1 MSTYLGRGQ
10 ADERRRILRRFVAPL
25 LLCLLLAGCGGTG
38 KDATPT
44 PASTATP
51 AGPTLTLLDS
61 SGNPHVLSIE
71 IAETEAQRNVGLSNR
86 QSLAPDGGMLFIF
99 DPTKLGLG
107 FWMKDTYIPLSVA
120 FIDRCGAIMNIQD
133 MQPLSLDLHN
143 AAGEYAFGL
152 EVNQG
157 WFANNDIHVGDTMQV
172 PAQYQYPGCF

>member
-1 MSTYLGRGQ
+1 M
-10 ADERRRILRRFVAPL
+10 LRRCALPL
-25 LLCLLLAGCGGTG
+25 LLCLLLAGCGGSG

-44 PASTATP
+44 PAPTATP

-71 IAETEAQRNVGLSNR
+71 IAATEPERNVGLSNR
-86 QSLAPDGGMLFIF
+86 QSLAADAGMLFVF

-120 FIDRCGAIMNIQD
+120 FIDRCGAITNIQD

-143 AAGEYAFGL
+143 APGEYAFGL

-157 WFANNDIHVGDTMQV
+157 WFTNNDVRVGDMVQI
-172 PAQYQYPGCF
+172 PAQYRYSSCS